1 MVDLTIRLI
10 TETTG
15 KKDTTKKRGSVEEG
29 DCRGG
34 GGIEKNLKKQDSKN
48 IVRVF
53 I

>member
-1 MVDLTIRLI
+1 MVDLTIRLT

-15 KKDTTKKRGSVEEG
+15 KKDTTKKRGSVG
-29 DCRGG
+29 GG

>member
-15 KKDTTKKRGSVEEG
+15 KKDTTKKRGSGEEG

-34 GGIEKNLKKQDSKN
+34 GGMEKKFKKQDSKN

-53 I
+53 T